1 MQAVESKG
9 TRRVPRRGRE
19 QKAVKCVAWDLDNTL
34 WDGVLLEDEN
44 VTLRD
49 GVREIVETLDG
60 RGILQSVAS
69 KNDPERATAK
79 LREFGL
85 NDYFLYPQISWNS
98 KASSIRNIAAA
109 LNIGLDA
116 VAFID
121 DQPFERDEVNFSLK
135 EVLCIDAVELCGLL
149 KRPELIPRFITEDS
163 KLRRAMYQ
171 SDIRRDRAEGEFVG
185 PKEEFLATLGMKFT
199 IAAARGEDLMRA
211 EELTVRTNQLN
222 TTGYTYSYDEL
233 REFVDSERHLLFIAG
248 LEDRYGSYGKI
259 GLALVEFVGGV
270 WVIKLLL
277 MSCRVM
283 SRGVGTIMLNYLLR
297 RAKQRGA
304 RLQAEFVRTDRNR
317 MMFVT
322 YKLGGFKEVSRDGD
336 LVVLEHDLTQI
347 QPFPEY
353 VALNVAV

>member
-1 MQAVESKG
+1 MQVVESKG

-149 KRPELIPRFITEDS
+149 KRPELIPRFITAVLPVHYS
-163 KLRRAMYQ
+163 TSGSSATKLTRHEKHLAQ
-171 SDIRRDRAEGEFVG
+171 S
-185 PKEEFLATLGMKFT
+185 L
-199 IAAARGEDLMRA
+199 
-211 EELTVRTNQLN
+211 
-222 TTGYTYSYDEL
+222 
-233 REFVDSERHLLFIAG
+233 LLFERAAG
-248 LEDRYGSYGKI
+248 TE
-259 GLALVEFVGGV
+259 
-270 WVIKLLL
+270 
-277 MSCRVM
+277 
-283 SRGVGTIMLNYLLR
+283 
-297 RAKQRGA
+297 
-304 RLQAEFVRTDRNR
+304 
-317 MMFVT
+317 
-322 YKLGGFKEVSRDGD
+322 RDAG
-336 LVVLEHDLTQI
+336 
-347 QPFPEY
+347 
-353 VALNVAV
+353 